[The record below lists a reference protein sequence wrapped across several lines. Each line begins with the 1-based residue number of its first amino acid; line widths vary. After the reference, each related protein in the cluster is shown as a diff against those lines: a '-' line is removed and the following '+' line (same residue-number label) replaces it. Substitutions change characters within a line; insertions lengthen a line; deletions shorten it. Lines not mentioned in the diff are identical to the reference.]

1 MGVPHQP
8 ISCFFYGTLTQ
19 TKTLSRILDLKEE
32 PVLRPAK
39 KTGYAP
45 TNWGQYRALVDG
57 EPGQEV
63 TSHACVVQS
72 TEDELKP
79 ARDETNAYE
88 AVPCWIRFTDG
99 RDPAQEHGMMFKYA
113 GGDEALKAGGKRSQ
127 ATGKML

>member
-1 MGVPHQP
+1 M
-8 ISCFFYGTLTQ
+8 
-19 TKTLSRILDLKEE
+19 
-32 PVLRPAK
+32 RPAK

-63 TSHACVVQS
+63 RSHACVVQS
-72 TEDELKP
+72 SEHELKP

-113 GGDEALKAGGKRSQ
+113 GGDEALKAGGFDRKLWELRMR
-127 ATGKML
+127 TRLLGKWRTSSLSLLMPGTAEQ